1 MFWIGVAPEP
11 LKRHQLLPD
20 TDDDGS
26 IKKAANVL
34 SEAINCA
41 LSPEVRER
49 ALDIA
54 KRISIEVTFII
65 ILGVICFS
73 LLSGED

>member
-20 TDDDGS
+20 TNDDVS
-26 IKKAANVL
+26 IKIAANL
-34 SEAINCA
+34 LAEAINGA
-41 LSPEVRER
+41 LSLEVRER

-65 ILGVICFS
+65 ILDVIHF
-73 LLSGED
+73 LFVKW